1 MKISDITINNRHRED
16 IGDKDPYRIF
26 PSATKAQKQEL
37 RASIEA
43 VGLKNPVVMDEHDH
57 IIDGH
62 DRRDICEELGLD
74 WLKEAD
80 VQIGL
85 SEIERRALAIE
96 LNMWRRPLQL
106 TPKLRRELVSIYL
119 QAHADLSVRQVAE
132 LFGVSKSQVQII
144 KTELSKS
151 GQLPKIT
158 STIGQDGVRRKI
170 GKRNGARLTVKNRK
184 EYEKLIPDIQKVA
197 DDLKGIIRR
206 PGKIESLAQRKRKLA
221 EVKPVKKLPST
232 HTVTCGDF
240 RTLEIKP
247 KSVDLIL
254 TDVVWSIKAYD
265 DWYDLG
271 ELAEQWLK
279 PTGYLASY
287 IGQSNLPHFY
297 NAIMLNE
304 FPYQMTLILP
314 FVKPIRRR
322 QQKLTE
328 CYRPVIVFSQQRI
341 DLPMSDMLPPQEP
354 EKDFDDWQQ
363 TVPDAVHLMD
373 KLSKQGSVVLDP
385 QLGTGTNG
393 VAAALL
399 GDRTFIGNDIDPEK
413 VKIARHRIATEGK
426 QDVV

>member
-1 MKISDITINNRHRED
+1 MQNK
-16 IGDKDPYRIF
+16 KDPYRIF

-170 GKRNGARLTVKNRK
+170 GS
-184 EYEKLIPDIQKVA
+184 E
-197 DDLKGIIRR
+197 
-206 PGKIESLAQRKRKLA
+206 
-221 EVKPVKKLPST
+221 
-232 HTVTCGDF
+232 
-240 RTLEIKP
+240 
-247 KSVDLIL
+247 
-254 TDVVWSIKAYD
+254 
-265 DWYDLG
+265 
-271 ELAEQWLK
+271 
-279 PTGYLASY
+279 
-287 IGQSNLPHFY
+287 
-297 NAIMLNE
+297 
-304 FPYQMTLILP
+304 
-314 FVKPIRRR
+314 
-322 QQKLTE
+322 
-328 CYRPVIVFSQQRI
+328 
-341 DLPMSDMLPPQEP
+341 
-354 EKDFDDWQQ
+354 
-363 TVPDAVHLMD
+363 TVPD
-373 KLSKQGSVVLDP
+373 
-385 QLGTGTNG
+385 
-393 VAAALL
+393 
-399 GDRTFIGNDIDPEK
+399 
-413 VKIARHRIATEGK
+413 
-426 QDVV
+426 